1 MHNLREKKAN
11 GGAESHALFDKDDL
25 KGTTVVG
32 VVFNENIDNGLLV
45 SQFTEPLL
53 HLQQK
58 GYQTTVI
65 SFCKPWALPKEKRIN
80 VKRIPI
86 ALPAKLFMFNSLS
99 FIFVTLFAFFYS
111 LIFSFYLRKNRVY
124 IVRSYFPSYIL
135 ATVKLFLPSVEFVFD
150 PRSLFIDENV
160 GIGNIKGSGIN
171 YQVWRKIE
179 KFILKQS
186 NKTITVSEKQE
197 EHYLSILPS
206 AKIIRIPCYARVA
219 DFSETIGTRLCND
232 FKIPIEK
239 ILICYFGSINS
250 GWNNVNLYRQFLA
263 ANKSNNQCHFV
274 FISQNYAEL
283 LKINDFNQENIT
295 LIPDVVPAEH
305 KKQLMSACDYGLFL
319 MARNPDW
326 ETRLGVKFAE
336 YCAQGVPVLLS
347 PYIGEAVKYV
357 KQYEVLSHRSRILD
371 STFCLP
377 EVSKAPSREK
387 RMIQDLA
394 KKLFSYA
401 NVERIF

>member
-1 MHNLREKKAN
+1 MHNILEKTAN
-11 GGAESHALFDKDDL
+11 GGAESHQLFAKDDL

-32 VVFNENIDNGLLV
+32 VVFNENIDNGLLI

-53 HLQQK
+53 HLQRK
-58 GYQTTVI
+58 SYRTSVI
-65 SFCKPWALPKEKRIN
+65 SFCKPWALPTEKRIK
-80 VKRIPI
+80 VKRVPVAI
-86 ALPAKLFMFNSLS
+86 PAKLYMFNPLS
-99 FIFVTLFAFFYS
+99 FIFVTIFAFLYS
-111 LIFSFYLRKNRVY
+111 IIFSFYVRKNSVY
-124 IVRSYFPSYIL
+124 VVRSYFPSYIL
-135 ATVKLFLPSVEFVFD
+135 SIVKLVFPSVEFVFD

-219 DFSETIGTRLCND
+219 DFSETIGIRLCND

-239 ILICYFGSINS
+239 ILICYYGSINS
-250 GWNNVNLYRQFLA
+250 GWNHVDLYRQFLA
-263 ANKSNNQCHFV
+263 TNTSNRYHFV
-274 FISQNYAEL
+274 FLSQNYAEL
-283 LKINDFNQENIT
+283 LRIDKFNQKNVT
-295 LIPDVVPAEH
+295 LIPDVVPVEH

-326 ETRLGVKFAE
+326 ETRLGVKFVE
-336 YCAQGVPVLLS
+336 YCAQGLPVLLS
-347 PYIGEAVKYV
+347 PYIGEAVNYV
-357 KQYEVLSHRSRILD
+357 KQYEALSHRSRILD
-371 STFCLP
+371 PTFSLP
-377 EVSKAPSREK
+377 EISKVPSREK

-394 KKLFSYA
+394 ENLFSYS
-401 NVERIF
+401 NIERIF